1 MIQALQIAL
10 KISCQ
15 YFAIDILPYVDNC
28 VCEPSKLNGFPF
40 NICFESKAFN
50 CNSLGLLEFVVVV
63 YKAWLWN
70 LYFYSRQ
77 LWLPTSICRWWWW
90 WWWQRK
96 EKEDRG
102 QSFGHFSTCGQSFP
116 LVGSLENDLLQR
128 MFLWKWSFAEN
139 DVLLRMIFWEW
150 SFETDLLQVS
160 EPRAD
165 IQRGR
170 KAVEHERVSQE
181 ERTRGHQVL
190 NYG

>member
-15 YFAIDILPYVDNC
+15 YYTIDILPYVDNC
-28 VCEPSKLNGFPF
+28 VCELSKLNGFPF

-77 LWLPTSICRWWWW
+77 H
-90 WWWQRK
+90 QFADDDDDD
-96 EKEDRG
+96 EKERKRRTEDKVLVTFQLVAKVFHLWAVLRMIFCREC
-102 QSFGHFSTCGQSFP
+102 SF
-116 LVGSLENDLLQR
+116 ENDLLQR
-128 MFLWKWSFAEN
+128 MMFCLVWWFEN
-139 DVLLRMIFWEW
+139 
-150 SFETDLLQVS
+150 DLLQVS

-165 IQRGR
+165 IQWGR
-170 KAVEHERVSQE
+170 KEVEHERVSQE

>member
-1 MIQALQIAL
+1 M
-10 KISCQ
+10 
-15 YFAIDILPYVDNC
+15 DNC
-28 VCEPSKLNGFPF
+28 VCEPSKLNGSPF

-77 LWLPTSICRWWWW
+77 LWLPTSICRWWCWK
-90 WWWQRK
+90 RK
-96 EKEDRG
+96 EKEDGG

-116 LVGSLENDLLQR
+116 LV
-128 MFLWKWSFAEN
+128 
-139 DVLLRMIFWEW
+139 LRMIFCRILRMIFCREW
-150 SFETDLLQVS
+150 SFENDLLQVS

-165 IQRGR
+165 IQRGW